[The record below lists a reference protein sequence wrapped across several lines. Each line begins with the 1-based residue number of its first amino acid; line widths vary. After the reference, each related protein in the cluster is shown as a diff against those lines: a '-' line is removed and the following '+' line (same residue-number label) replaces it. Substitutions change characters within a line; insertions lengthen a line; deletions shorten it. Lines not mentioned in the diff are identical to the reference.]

1 MPRPSFC
8 PRRGRNFR
16 GLIGCKVSEEC
27 FTQSVGQD
35 FRGVEA
41 SFSRENESLFMVNV
55 CPVHIFKSGF
65 GAIGLPTDGIIF
77 ALGTTSGYVIGES
90 KMTSHDERRLAS
102 SVSFLPDT
110 FVWVDSVVGAT
121 HALPAGL
128 FKVFGGTLRH

>member
-1 MPRPSFC
+1 MLRPSFC

-27 FTQSVGQD
+27 FTQSIGQD
-35 FRGVEA
+35 LGGKEA
-41 SFSRENESLFMVNV
+41 PFASENKPLFVVNV
-55 CPVHIFKSGF
+55 CPVHIFKSSF
-65 GAIGLPTDGIIF
+65 GAIGLPTDRIIF
-77 ALGTTSGYVIGES
+77 ALTTMSRFAIGDS
-90 KMTSHDERRLAS
+90 KMPSHDERRLAS